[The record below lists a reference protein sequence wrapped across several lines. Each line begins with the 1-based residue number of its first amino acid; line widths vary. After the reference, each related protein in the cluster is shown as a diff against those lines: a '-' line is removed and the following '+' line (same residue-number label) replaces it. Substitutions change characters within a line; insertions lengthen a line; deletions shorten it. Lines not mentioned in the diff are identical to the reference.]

1 MSFIENLAKGFVRST
16 VNQVGRDSGKVISN
30 NIYGD
35 AHSTPYRRVDGA
47 ASLQLEEEPINERI
61 EKIYREIPKSGV
73 FKKCVYAFLAYMAC
87 SFSAMLFTV
96 FPLLCV
102 IPPAIFA
109 YVGYYRSHREEYK
122 VNLVEYVAVPTYV
135 SDRRYKD
142 GRRYAGDILQ
152 KRVTK
157 TAAFPEEEEVLIARA
172 KWWYYLAGGIL
183 ACAVFSGI
191 YLMNHPEMMK

>member
-1 MSFIENLAKGFVRST
+1 MDFYLLFDEVENFLFKSCIMDTMVGMMRGLGYSLTPMFVT
-16 VNQVGRDSGKVISN
+16 MIGVVGVRL
-30 NIYGD
+30 
-35 AHSTPYRRVDGA
+35 TW
-47 ASLQLEEEPINERI
+47 
-61 EKIYREIPKSGV
+61 
-73 FKKCVYAFLAYMAC
+73 
-87 SFSAMLFTV
+87 LFTV